1 MTDDPTERQS
11 LETTRRDVAAALTRG
26 VLGACPF
33 LGPVLSE
40 AVNFLIP
47 NQKLDRVI
55 DWIHLLEL
63 QVTTVD
69 QNLERIIERLRTEEG
84 LDLFED
90 GVAQASRALSG
101 DRRQHLANII
111 ARSLTQD
118 ELKFAESKKLLNL
131 FQELTDPEIIM
142 LLFYSE
148 RQAIGSERL
157 RELMNRYPEVL
168 RPISREIGLPQDQI
182 DKAAL
187 QDSYRNTLV
196 RLGLL
201 RENSAE
207 GLTSLGRLLVRQM
220 HLLTPE

>member
-1 MTDDPTERQS
+1 
-11 LETTRRDVAAALTRG
+11 
-26 VLGACPF
+26 
-33 LGPVLSE
+33 
-40 AVNFLIP
+40 
-47 NQKLDRVI
+47 VI
-55 DWIHLLEL
+55 DWVQLLEQ

-69 QNLERIIERLRTEEG
+69 RDLERIVQRLRTEEG

-90 GVAQASRALSG
+90 GIVQASRAVAG
-101 DRRQHLANII
+101 ERRQHLANIL

-131 FQELTDPEIIM
+131 FQELADPEIIM
-142 LLFYSE
+142 LVFYSE
-148 RQAIGSERL
+148 RQVIGSDRL
-157 RELMNRYPEVL
+157 RELTNKYPEIL

-196 RLGLL
+196 RFGLL
-201 RENSAE
+201 RENSTE

-220 HLLTPE
+220 LPLTPTDKLKT